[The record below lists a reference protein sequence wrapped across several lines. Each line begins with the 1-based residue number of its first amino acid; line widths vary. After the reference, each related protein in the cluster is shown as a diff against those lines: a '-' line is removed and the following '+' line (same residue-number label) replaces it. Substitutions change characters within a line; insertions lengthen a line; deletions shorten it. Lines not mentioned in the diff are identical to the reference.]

1 MINTYPSSFNFFH
14 NRNFVVVIIATISP
28 IMVFFHNRLIE
39 VLLMRGLFKKNS
51 NFVSINIEKET
62 YHKLQIISEQEDKTF
77 TEIINDCLKGK
88 TIHL

>member
-14 NRNFVVVIIATISP
+14 NRF
-28 IMVFFHNRLIE
+28 IE

>member
-1 MINTYPSSFNFFH
+1 MK
-14 NRNFVVVIIATISP
+14 R
-28 IMVFFHNRLIE
+28 
-39 VLLMRGLFKKNS
+39 LFKKNS

-77 TEIINDCLKGK
+77 TEIINEGLKGK